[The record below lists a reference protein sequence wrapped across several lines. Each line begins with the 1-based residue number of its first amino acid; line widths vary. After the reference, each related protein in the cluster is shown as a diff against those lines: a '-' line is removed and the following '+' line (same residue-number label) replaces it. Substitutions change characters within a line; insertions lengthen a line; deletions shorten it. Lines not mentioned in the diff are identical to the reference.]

1 MIPYNLLKKW
11 FDEYEIRARL
21 IPGMISCLPFI
32 FIGLA
37 VPKEWHSKISILL
50 GESIFFIAFCKTIMG
65 FAQAAGN
72 KYQDRIKQEWNG
84 LPSTRFLR
92 KEDSKYSIGFK
103 EKFAKAVQRKLDI
116 DLDIQDDQSIETS
129 FSAIKTYLH
138 KYDKNK
144 KWQIYNIEYGFH
156 RNLCGLRLW
165 LICSHLTV
173 VLIYSLLAYFEFTI
187 LSAAMFMFWVAI
199 FIIILLI
206 SFTSPKSCKIN
217 AEHYAEKAIMTFY
230 EGNVPGMTN

>member
-1 MIPYNLLKKW
+1 MISYKLLRKW
-11 FDEYEIRARL
+11 FDEYEIRSRL
-21 IPGMISCLPFI
+21 IPGMISCLPLI

-37 VPKEWHSKISILL
+37 IPKEWHSKISLLL
-50 GESIFFIAFCKTIMG
+50 GESIFFIVFCKTIMG

-72 KYQDRIKQEWNG
+72 KYQDRIRQRWKG

-92 KEDSKYSIGFK
+92 KNDPKYSIGFK
-103 EKFAKAVQRKLDI
+103 EKFAKAVKRKLEI

-144 KWQIYNIEYGFH
+144 NWQIYNIEYDFH

-165 LICSHLTV
+165 LICSHVTA

-187 LSAAMFMFWVAI
+187 LSPAMFMIWIAI

-206 SFTSPKSCKIN
+206 SFTSPKNCKIN
-217 AEHYAEKAIMTFY
+217 AEHYAEKTIMTFY
-230 EGNVPGMTN
+230 ELAK